1 MTTEQQLDQLIA
13 ALPKELPMPAE
24 DWQSLAARL
33 ANTPQQAV
41 SAFETSTFAAAPHLE
56 TLSRV
61 TTHTVPVEQAANT
74 TGYWLAASIAAG
86 LVLLASVLMQ
96 SPGIEQSVP
105 VAHVVTPVVTPVVQ
119 QDSTVV
125 VMQLKQQR
133 EQLLARISQQQLRQ
147 LQQVPVG
154 FENWRQQ
161 LAIWQNAST
170 QLEQA
175 LLQQPTNRRLLRQYQ
190 QLQQQ
195 QFKYMHTL
203 TSLSQAYS

>member
-13 ALPKELPMPAE
+13 ALPKELPMPAD

-41 SAFETSTFAAAPHLE
+41 SAFETSPPVAAPNLE
-56 TLSRV
+56 TLSKV
-61 TTHTVPVEQAANT
+61 STHSVPVQRAANT
-74 TGYWLAASIAAG
+74 TGFWLAASIAAG
-86 LVLLASVLMQ
+86 VVLASVLMR
-96 SPGIEQSVP
+96 SPDIEQSTAA
-105 VAHVVTPVVTPVVQ
+105 AHVVTPVVTPVAP
-119 QDSTVV
+119 QDATVL

-133 EQLLARISQQQLRQ
+133 TQLLARISQQQLRQ

-161 LAIWQNAST
+161 LAIWQKASI

-175 LLQQPTNRRLLRQYQ
+175 LLQQPANRRLLRQYQ